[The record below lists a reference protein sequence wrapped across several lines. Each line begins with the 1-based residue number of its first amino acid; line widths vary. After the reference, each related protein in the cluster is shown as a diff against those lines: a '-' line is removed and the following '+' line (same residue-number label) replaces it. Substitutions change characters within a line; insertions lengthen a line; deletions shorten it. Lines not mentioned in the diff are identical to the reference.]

1 MIIMNRRQR
10 ITKINILLIII
21 KDKKQNL
28 IEIASLKQMN
38 GIMSS

>member
-1 MIIMNRRQR
+1 MDKRQR

-21 KDKKQNL
+21 KYKKQNL

-38 GIMSS
+38 RIMSS